1 MERTIW
7 KSFEVGGDPD
17 REAFLGAELYN
28 ELMNLQ
34 NVGWQIVRVDRNPIS
49 RAWSSNRKAY
59 VDTIQYLIIA
69 KAEEEEDIGDVSQ
82 E

>member
-1 MERTIW
+1 MGKIIW

-17 REAFLGAELYN
+17 REAFLGGKLYN
-28 ELMNLQ
+28 KLMDLQ

-49 RAWSSNRKAY
+49 RAWSSKQKAY

-69 KAEEEEDIGDVSQ
+69 KAEEEEEKDVSQ